1 MLLFRVKAC
10 MTISAT
16 FAAFMIVSVIISIV
30 IMAAWQEIAGLTML
44 SGFWLGIG
52 YMLLLRFLERKEE
65 R

>member
-1 MLLFRVKAC
+1 